1 MQKTF
6 FTSRTSKVTTVLL
19 VSVLLSAVFYI
30 FSPLFTDRTF
40 ILKYKIE
47 DISDILFSASVV
59 MHILWVS
66 SLIVFKKNKFSIS
79 VRSADFF
86 ISATLILFLFNYL
99 FAANAGLEYVQRF
112 AQASDVLSFAPDTR
126 TERFLT
132 TLLFLP
138 LLTADIYAALIFRR
152 DRIFSLNSLRL
163 PLTLLSALLYAF
175 SFPSFLYLKGFG
187 FLIFTAFI
195 PLLVVFK
202 ISSLHRG
209 IFYGIAFG
217 IIQTMIINYW
227 LATFSLVS
235 LQFVTAL
242 YTILFT
248 FFMIFAVYI
257 YKKSK
262 YGWFLF
268 PFAWIVFEWARSSGF
283 SAYPWCLTGS
293 ALYRFLPFIQIASV
307 SGIWG
312 ISFTVV
318 LINTA
323 LTELIYRKITEGRSE
338 KLLPLK
344 NKKAGFVLLTEN
356 SIKRTEGSRKESEN
370 QEGKEYR
377 KTDIA
382 DFIIIKVKENIPA
395 LTALLLTSAVLL
407 FGTVEIRKDNR
418 IAEEKKISLSLIQ
431 QNADPR
437 KTSYEESFESV
448 KMLTDKARSIQKT
461 DLVVWSETAFVPN
474 IRRWGSLDRDYNSLT
489 RITHRFLD
497 YQKQGNFYLVTGNDD
512 YEIIEKETGEV
523 TRNEYNASVY
533 FSDRGERLDTY
544 RKIKLVPFTEY
555 FPFKKQL
562 PWMYDILIKMDV
574 NLWEPGKTRTV
585 FKHPEFRFSTP
596 ICFEDLF
603 PDYVRGFIIN
613 GADIIIN
620 ISNDYWSLTET
631 EGMQHFINSLFRA
644 VENRRYVVRSTAS
657 GLTGVIDRKGK
668 ILDTVPFY
676 EKHFLNAKIPVNTE
690 RRSNLTFYTKHGDWL
705 PFISMIIFASSY
717 IIILLKSLMKKIK
730 PVCYIKEQ

>member
-1 MQKTF
+1 MQKNILS
-6 FTSRTSKVTTVLL
+6 SRTSQASSALL
-19 VSVLLSAVFYI
+19 AAVFLSAFLYI
-30 FSPLFTDRTF
+30 VSPFLTDRTF
-40 ILKYKIE
+40 ILKYRIE
-47 DISDILFSASVV
+47 DISDILFASAVII
-59 MHILWVS
+59 HILWFS
-66 SLIVFKKNKFSIS
+66 ALIILRKTRLNIA

-86 ISATLILFLFNYL
+86 ISATLIFFLFNYL

-112 AQASDVLSFAPDTR
+112 AQTSDVLSFAPDTG

-132 TLLFLP
+132 ALLFLP
-138 LLTADIYAALIFRR
+138 LLSADIYTAFLFRQS
-152 DRIFSLNSLRL
+152 RILSLKNLRL
-163 PLTLLSALLYAF
+163 PLTLFSAFLYAF
-175 SFPSFLYLKGFG
+175 SFPSFLCLKGFG

-195 PLLVVFK
+195 PLLIVFK

-242 YTILFT
+242 YTFLFT

-257 YKKSK
+257 YKKSEF
-262 YGWFLF
+262 GWLLF

-307 SGIWG
+307 TGIWG

-323 LTELIYRKITEGRSE
+323 LAELVYRKIKETGSPRI
-338 KLLPLK
+338 PV
-344 NKKAGFVLLTEN
+344 KKITGFVLITDDSN
-356 SIKRTEGSRKESEN
+356 TESEN
-370 QEGKEYR
+370 RKKENTKGEYKDRR
-377 KTDIA
+377 KTNCA
-382 DFIIIKVKENIPA
+382 DIIIRKVKENIPV
-395 LTALLLTSAVLL
+395 LTAFSVTIAVLL
-407 FGTVEIRKDNR
+407 FGIIEISKDSS
-418 IAEEKKISLSLIQ
+418 IADNKKISLSLIQ

-437 KTSYEESFESV
+437 KTSYEESFDSV
-448 KMLTDKARSIQKT
+448 KTLTDKARSLKKT

-489 RITHRFLD
+489 IVTHEFLD
-497 YQKQGNFYLVTGNDD
+497 YQREGKFFLVTGNDD
-512 YEIIEKETGEV
+512 YEIIEKGSGNVE
-523 TRNEYNASVY
+523 RNEYNASVY
-533 FSDRGERLDTY
+533 FSDSGERLDTY

-562 PWMYDILIKMDV
+562 PWMYDLLIKMDV

-585 FKHPEFRFSTP
+585 FNHPKFRFSTP

-603 PDYVRGFIIN
+603 PDFVRGFVIN

-657 GLTGVIDRKGK
+657 GLTGVIDRKGE
-668 ILDTVPFY
+668 IVDTVPFY
-676 EKHFLNAKIPVNTE
+676 EKHFLNTEIPVSIGN
-690 RRSNLTFYTKHGDWL
+690 RSNLTFYTRYGDWL
-705 PFISMIIFASSY
+705 PFISMVIFISSY
-717 IIILLKSLMKKIK
+717 IIILLRNLLRKYSHAIM
-730 PVCYIKEQ
+730 

>member
-1 MQKTF
+1 MQKNILA
-6 FTSRTSKVTTVLL
+6 SRTSQ
-19 VSVLLSAVFYI
+19 VSASLSAALILSAVFYL
-30 FSPLFTDRTF
+30 FSPFLTEKTF
-40 ILKYKIE
+40 ILKYRIE
-47 DISDILFSASVV
+47 DISDILFAAALIL
-59 MHILWVS
+59 HIIWFLL
-66 SLIVFKKNKFSIS
+66 LIILKKSRDNIA
-79 VRSADFF
+79 VRSADFL
-86 ISATLILFLFNYL
+86 ISSTLIFFLFNYL

-112 AQASDVLSFAPDTR
+112 AQTSDVLSFAPDTR

-132 TLLFLP
+132 VILFLP
-138 LLTADIYAALIFRR
+138 LLAADISAAFIFRR
-152 DRIFSLNSLRL
+152 NRLFSLKSLRL
-163 PLTLLSALLYAF
+163 PLTLVSALLYAF
-175 SFPSFLYLKGFG
+175 SFPSFLYLEGFG

-195 PLLVVFK
+195 PLLIVFK
-202 ISSLHRG
+202 ESSLHRG
-209 IFYGIAFG
+209 MFYGIVFG

-242 YTILFT
+242 YTFLFT

-262 YGWFLF
+262 FGWLLF

-293 ALYRFLPFIQIASV
+293 ALYSFLPFIQIASV
-307 SGIWG
+307 TGIWG

-323 LTELIYRKITEGRSE
+323 LTELIYRKITEDRSE
-338 KLLPLK
+338 MLLPGK
-344 NKKAGFVLLTEN
+344 KKKAVF
-356 SIKRTEGSRKESEN
+356 
-370 QEGKEYR
+370 
-377 KTDIA
+377 
-382 DFIIIKVKENIPA
+382 
-395 LTALLLTSAVLL
+395 LLLTGDSIEETEDSRTEKGKVKSVSGDIIISRIKQNIPVLTAFLLTVSVLL
-407 FGTVEIRKDNR
+407 FGTAEIRRDNN
-418 IAEEKKISLSLIQ
+418 IAENKKISLSLIQ

-448 KMLTDKARSIQKT
+448 KMLTDKARSLKKT

-474 IRRWGSLDRDYNSLT
+474 IRRWGALDKDYNSLT
-489 RITHRFLD
+489 RITHKFLE
-497 YQKQGNFYLVTGNDD
+497 YQKEGKFYLVTGNDD
-512 YEIIEKETGEV
+512 YEIIENKSGEI

-533 FSDRGERLDTY
+533 FSDRGKRLDTY

-562 PWMYDILIKMDV
+562 PWMYDMLIKMDV
-574 NLWEPGKTRTV
+574 NLWEPGKIRTV
-585 FKHPEFRFSTP
+585 FNHPEFRFSTP

-603 PDYVRGFIIN
+603 PDYVRGFVIN

-657 GLTGVIDRKGK
+657 GLTGVIDRKGR
-668 ILDTVPFY
+668 IIDTVPFY
-676 EKHFLNAKIPVNTE
+676 EKHFLNTEIPLNAKTRN
-690 RRSNLTFYTKHGDWL
+690 NLTFYTKHGDWL
-705 PFISMIIFASSY
+705 PFISMIIFISSY
-717 IIILLKSLMKKIK
+717 IIILLKSLYRKYNRSVI
-730 PVCYIKEQ
+730 